1 MININNNLPQ
11 YAHVKIKKDIAGLVT
26 GKIYILHLHEGIDDK
41 SKKGYNIRT
50 VTITDPINNSFV
62 TVNVHRN
69 EFNKFFQDQNDET
82 GVNYNDGPFGK
93 NDNQN
98 PGVYRNISGPFYGG
112 KKKTNRKR
120 KTNRKKKTNRK
131 RKTIRRKSNRR

>member
-1 MININNNLPQ
+1 MININSNRSQ
-11 YAHVKIKKDIAGLVT
+11 FARVKIKKDIAGLVT

-41 SKKGYNIRT
+41 SQNEFYIRT

-82 GVNYNDGPFGK
+82 GVNYIDGPFGK
-93 NDNQN
+93 NDNPN
-98 PGVYRNISGPFYGG
+98 PGAYRNISGPFGG
-112 KKKTNRKR
+112 KKKKNRKR
-120 KTNRKKKTNRK
+120 KTNRKKKTIRK